1 MAGIIDGKLLRAA
14 VAGIVPRV
22 DPSIPAMEKAAV
34 AAVYRD
40 APDGAELLFIRRA
53 EHPRDPWSGH
63 MGFPG
68 GRVDAADRDPLAT
81 AIRETREE
89 LNLDL
94 EAAGDLVGP
103 LSEVRTHLAPT
114 AAPRSVV
121 PFVFELREPGAV
133 LRANSEVQ
141 EIVWVPVGFLAD
153 RTNRGVMTFRRRGIP
168 LPLPC
173 YRFGGRVIWGLT
185 LRVVDEMLDALALQG
200 GV

>member
-1 MAGIIDGKLLRAA
+1 MAT
-14 VAGIVPRV
+14 IVPRT
-22 DPSIPAMEKAAV
+22 DPSIPAVKKAAV

-40 APDGAELLFIRRA
+40 TPAGAELLFIRRA

-89 LNLDL
+89 LDLDL
-94 EAAGDLVGP
+94 VVAGELVGR

-114 AAPRSVV
+114 AAPRAVV
-121 PFVFELREPGAV
+121 PFVFELREPAAV
-133 LRANSEVQ
+133 LRGNHEV
-141 EIVWVPVGFLAD
+141 EEVIWVPLDFLAD
-153 RTNRGVMTFRRRGIP
+153 RRNRSSMTWIRRGVP

-173 YRFGGRVIWGLT
+173 YRFEGRVIWGLT
-185 LRVVDEMLDALALQG
+185 LRVVDELLEALARG
-200 GV
+200 SGKPEG